1 MNTQKKLLKEADSKV
16 LDAVK
21 VLANSKASLDEAQ
34 TMLIMNLSYSFQQL
48 YVDDLTMLN
57 DKITEA
63 ITAVNALAKK
73 IRIQLK
79 Q

>member
-34 TMLIMNLSYSFQQL
+34 TMLIMNLSYHFQQL
-48 YVDDLTMLN
+48 YSEDLTVLN
-57 DKITEA
+57 SKITEA
-63 ITAVNALAKK
+63 IEAVNNLAKK
-73 IRIQLK
+73 IRVQLK